1 MIKHTNDQDVKAKI
15 IKSSRMFNF
24 NPWHSTTQLFVSIM
38 YKIGIKISL
47 NSKKM
52 RKKNWMKKSGLSQS
66 NFARKTI

>member
-1 MIKHTNDQDVKAKI
+1 MIKHTNDQDVKTKI

-47 NSKKM
+47 NSQKK
-52 RKKNWMKKSGLSQS
+52 KIKELDEKNWD
-66 NFARKTI
+66 